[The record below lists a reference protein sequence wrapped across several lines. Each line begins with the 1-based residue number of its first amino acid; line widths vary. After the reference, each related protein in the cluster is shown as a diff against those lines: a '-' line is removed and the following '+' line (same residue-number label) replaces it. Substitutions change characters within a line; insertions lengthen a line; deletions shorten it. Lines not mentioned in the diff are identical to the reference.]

1 MAEVTIRLKRFG
13 TKKRPHNRIVVIDKQ
28 RARDGK
34 AIEELGYYD
43 PSKEPP
49 LLKVD
54 VERAKFWISRGA
66 IPSPTVKQ
74 LLKKAKGRQAEG
86 V

>member
-1 MAEVTIRLKRFG
+1 MAVRIRLKRFG
-13 TKKRPHNRIVVIDKQ
+13 TKKKPHRRIVVCDKK

-43 PSKEPP
+43 PSKNPP
-49 LLKVD
+49 VLVIKK
-54 VERAKFWISRGA
+54 ERAKYWISNGA
-66 IPSPTVKQ
+66 TPSETVRTLFKKQ
-74 LLKKAKGRQAEG
+74 G